1 VYVILLQVFNYA
13 HTMCSMLHVIHTFL
27 RVHLQNCIYV
37 HNEILFALP
46 PSSPS
51 SFPSLPPSL
60 CPSDNRPQKKDNT
73 NVEKKVCDE
82 YETQLA
88 SYRLHGGFWRQ
99 VSAAEAVTHTHSLSH
114 TYTTPLERRLV
125 HALPP
130 EWIQDVDSGQKEDR
144 RDVRSLGVCGEKTEE
159 EE

>member
-1 VYVILLQVFNYA
+1 MIFSLHFLLRLPLPFPPC
-13 HTMCSMLHVIHTFL
+13 H
-27 RVHLQNCIYV
+27 
-37 HNEILFALP
+37 P
-46 PSSPS
+46 PSVP
-51 SFPSLPPSL
+51 LTTGL
-60 CPSDNRPQKKDNT
+60 KKRTNT
-73 NVEKKVCDE
+73 NVENKVRDE

-130 EWIQDVDSGQKEDR
+130 EWIQDADSGQKEDR